1 MPPNLHFHQSIRS
14 SLLHQIRCFK
24 VLAFETSADDTG
36 VAIINGTQI
45 LSNIIIKQHAE
56 HAEFRGIHPQVAI
69 KAHDKNLPLALS
81 KALRESKI
89 PLSSIDGIAFTRGP
103 GMPGCL
109 SVGAVTARVLAV
121 ALNKPLVGV
130 HHMQAHA
137 LTALYTS
144 QPAPNYPF
152 LTLLISGGHTL
163 LLLAR
168 SRSDFTIL
176 ATTDDESIGNAFD
189 RVARLLDIPWSNE
202 HSAGA
207 SLERFA
213 KGASSSNV
221 HFSIPSPGKLV
232 FSYSGLVS
240 AVRSHILKRSDPKM
254 VVKLPVVPSN
264 LATKHPPTP
273 ERELVR
279 ERMRLT
285 VARMSLDERQNI
297 AASFQKAAIGQLE
310 EKLKLGLKRCMQLGI
325 NPGSIVV
332 SGGVASNSFLRA
344 RLQSIVEGIEAD
356 SKPTL
361 IFPPP
366 HLCTDNAVM
375 IAWTALERLMSKDYD
390 GLDVQIRPVWSIED
404 LKTKPSRSAITST
417 STTVE

>member
-1 MPPNLHFHQSIRS
+1 MLPKLYFHQSTRS
-14 SLLHQIRCFK
+14 ICPFIHQTRRFK

-36 VAIINGTQI
+36 VAIIDGARI
-45 LSNIIIKQHAE
+45 LSNVVVKQHAE

-69 KAHDKNLPLALS
+69 KAHRKNLLS
-81 KALRESKI
+81 
-89 PLSSIDGIAFTRGP
+89 PWHYGIAFTRGP

-109 SVGAVTARVLAV
+109 SVGAVAARSLAEE
-121 ALNKPLVGV
+121 LKKPLVGV

-144 QPAPNYPF
+144 QPAPDFPF
-152 LTLLISGGHTL
+152 LTLLVSGGHTL

-189 RVARLLDIPWSNE
+189 RVARLLDIPWSND

-213 KGASSSNV
+213 KDASSSDI
-221 HFSIPSPGKLV
+221 HFSIPSRGKLV
-232 FSYSGLVS
+232 FSYSGLIS
-240 AVRSHILKRSDPKM
+240 AVRSHILKRSDPNM
-254 VVKLPVVPSN
+254 VVELPDLPPN
-264 LATKHPPTP
+264 PALKHPPTP
-273 ERELVR
+273 ERELMR
-279 ERMRLT
+279 ERIRLT
-285 VARMSLDERQNI
+285 VAGMSLDERRNI

-310 EKLKLGLKRCMQLGI
+310 EKLKLGLKKCLQLDV

-332 SGGVASNSFLRA
+332 SGGVASNSYLRA
-344 RLQSIVEGIEAD
+344 RLQIIAEGVKTE

-361 IFPPP
+361 VFPPP

-375 IAWTALERLMSKDYD
+375 IAWTALERFMSKDYD
-390 GLDVQIRPVWSIED
+390 EPDIQIRPVWSIED
-404 LKTKPSRSAITST
+404 LKN
-417 STTVE
+417 E

>member
-1 MPPNLHFHQSIRS
+1 MLPNLLFHPTLRCFRPLSC
-14 SLLHQIRCFK
+14 QIRRFK

-36 VAIINGTQI
+36 VAIIDGTDI
-45 LSNIIIKQHAE
+45 LSNVVIKQHAE
-56 HAEFRGIHPQVAI
+56 HAQFRGIHPQVAI

-81 KALRESKI
+81 MALEQSRI
-89 PLSSIDGIAFTRGP
+89 TMSSIDGIAFTRGP

-109 SVGAVTARVLAV
+109 SIGAVAARALAA

-144 QPAPNYPF
+144 RPAPQFPF
-152 LTLLISGGHTL
+152 LTLLVSGGHTL
-163 LLLAR
+163 LLFAR
-168 SRSDFTIL
+168 SRSNFTIL
-176 ATTDDESIGNAFD
+176 ATTDDESVGNAFD

-213 KGASSSNV
+213 QGASKSDIQ
-221 HFSIPSPGKLV
+221 FSIPSPGKLV

-240 AVRSHILKRSDPKM
+240 AVRSYILKRSDPNM
-254 VVKLPVVPSN
+254 VVQLPDIRSN
-264 LATKHPPTP
+264 PAVKHPPTP

-285 VARMSLDERQNI
+285 VAGMTLDERQVI

-310 EKLKLGLKRCMQLGI
+310 EKLKLGLKK
-325 NPGSIVV
+325 
-332 SGGVASNSFLRA
+332 LR
-344 RLQSIVEGIEAD
+344 SIVEGLETE

-361 IFPPP
+361 VFPPP

-375 IAWTALERLMSKDYD
+375 IAWTSLERFMTKDYD
-390 GLDVQIRPVWSIED
+390 KLDIQVRPIWSIED
-404 LKTKPSRSAITST
+404 LKTEPLQPDTET
-417 STTVE
+417 CQTP